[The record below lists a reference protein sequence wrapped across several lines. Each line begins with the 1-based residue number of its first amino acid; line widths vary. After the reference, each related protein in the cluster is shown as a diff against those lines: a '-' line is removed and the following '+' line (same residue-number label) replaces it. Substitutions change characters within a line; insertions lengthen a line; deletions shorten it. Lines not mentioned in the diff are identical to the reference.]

1 MPGKNTLKPYS
12 ENGYYHL
19 YNRGVAKTPIFLSA
33 KDYSVFLSYLKD
45 YLSPPRALTPDEI
58 RSMDRIYIRKN
69 YNCEI
74 NLLAFVLMPN
84 HFHFLLK
91 QKSPESIEFFMRSLL
106 SRYSTYFNKQ
116 HERVGHVFQDVYKG
130 VLVNRE
136 GYFLWLSKYI
146 HRNPLELLKEG
157 EKLGDFEYSSYPVY
171 LGKRK
176 NEWVSTEEILGSVK
190 NYKSFVEGSA
200 SGEPEDLSTYVL
212 ES

>member
-1 MPGKNTLKPYS
+1 MPGKNTLKLYS

-19 YNRGVAKTPIFLSA
+19 YNRGVAKSPIFLSA

-45 YLSPPRALTPDEI
+45 YLSPPRAITPDEI
-58 RSMDRIYIRKN
+58 RAMDRIYIRKN
-69 YNCEI
+69 YYREI

-91 QKSPESIEFFMRSLL
+91 QKSPETIEFFMRSLIT
-106 SRYSTYFNKQ
+106 RYSTYFNKQ

-157 EKLGDFEYSSYPVY
+157 EKLSGFEYSSYPVY

-176 NEWVSTEEILGSVK
+176 NEWVNTEEILGSVK